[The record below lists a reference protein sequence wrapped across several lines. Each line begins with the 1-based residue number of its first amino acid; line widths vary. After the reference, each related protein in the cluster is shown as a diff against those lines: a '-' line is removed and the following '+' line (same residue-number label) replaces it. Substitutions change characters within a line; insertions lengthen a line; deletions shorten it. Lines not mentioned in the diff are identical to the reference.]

1 MTNTE
6 MKRTR
11 NQKPPSRAGDIT
23 VNQRNEQ
30 KKIILL
36 DAFVDLIEGSS
47 LAQDTKDDLTWTIN
61 ELGPAFI
68 EVALDVADAGTS
80 AFKKVGWCCCK

>member
-23 VNQRNEQ
+23 VNQRNEISQ
-30 KKIILL
+30 IRQITTPSANNSSERAELMRR
-36 DAFVDLIEGSS
+36 VHPTYIGYICLIGSPECDKAIGS
-47 LAQDTKDDLTWTIN
+47 
-61 ELGPAFI
+61 G
-68 EVALDVADAGTS
+68 
-80 AFKKVGWCCCK
+80 